1 MTPRAPLS
9 GLRVGVVGA
18 GAIGAVVA
26 GLCAQAGAQVH
37 VIELGPRRAA
47 LARDGLRFKLGDAAP
62 VSQPVAVGEAS
73 DFGVQD
79 IVFVAVKSHMLPVAL
94 AGALPMIGPATQVVP
109 LVNGVPYWYF
119 QGQGERFGPRH
130 VETIDPGARADALV
144 PAQQLVGCVVYI
156 TAALTADGIAHATG
170 PQRLVLGDVLG
181 GASAATQRLAVQLES
196 AGIAIKLSDDIRS
209 DLWTKVALNLAT
221 NPLSVVAEAHLADQ
235 FNREDLR
242 NAVDAVL
249 QETVALAGLYGVQP
263 SMDVA
268 QMIVTGQRVG
278 AFETSMLQD
287 YRAGRALELG
297 AIGEAVLELADQ
309 VGHPMPVAR
318 SLVGMAAYK
327 AQRAASASRLFKPST
342 P

>member
-1 MTPRAPLS
+1 MSAGAPLS
-9 GLRVGVVGA
+9 GLHVGVVGA

-26 GLCAQAGAQVH
+26 GLCAQAGAQVR
-37 VIELGPRRAA
+37 VVERGARRTQ
-47 LARDGLRFKLGDAAP
+47 LERDGLRFRLDDAAP
-62 VSQPVAVGEAS
+62 VSQPVALGDAA
-73 DFGVQD
+73 DFGAQD
-79 IVFVAVKSHMLPVAL
+79 VVFVAVKSHMLPVAL
-94 AGALPMIGPATQVVP
+94 DGALPMIGPQTQVVP

-119 QGQGERFGPRH
+119 QGQDERFGARH

-144 PAQQLVGCVVYI
+144 PARQLVGCVVYI
-156 TAALTADGIAHATG
+156 TAALTADGVAHATG
-170 PQRLVLGDVLG
+170 PRRLVLGDVLG
-181 GASAATQRLAVQLES
+181 GASAATQRLAAQLES
-196 AGIAIKLSDDIRS
+196 AGIDIKLSEDIRS

-221 NPLSVVAEAHLADQ
+221 NPLSVVAEADLSDQ
-235 FNREDLR
+235 FNRDDLR

-249 QETVALAGLYGVQP
+249 QETIALATLYQVRP
-263 SMDVA
+263 SMDMA
-268 QMIVTGQRVG
+268 QMIATGQRVG